1 MPAVYNKQGL
11 HFVYPESWTVDED
24 QTEDD
29 NSVVTVY
36 GPGGA
41 FWSLTVHPEEAEPQA
56 LADAAVEALRG
67 EYEQL
72 DIDPIAVRL
81 AGKQL
86 VGYELNFYYLDLT
99 STAWFHAVRH
109 GGATYLIYSQAE
121 DRDLDDVAPVFAA
134 IITSLLRG

>member
-1 MPAVYNKQGL
+1 MPAVFNKLGL
-11 HFVYPESWTVDED
+11 HFVYPDSWSVDED
-24 QTEDD
+24 QTDD
-29 NSVVTVY
+29 NNSVVTVY

-41 FWSLTVHPEEAEPQA
+41 FWSLTIHPAEADPQA

-72 DIDPIAVRL
+72 DVEPIVAKM
-81 AGKQL
+81 AGKKL

-109 GGATYLIYSQAE
+109 GDATHLIYCQAE
-121 DRDLDDVAPVFAA
+121 DRDLDEVAPVFAA
-134 IITSLLRG
+134 ITTSLLRG